1 MNNSSLT
8 PLDVKLGK
16 DNLWTKDFLIIC
28 MANFFVALTFYLLM
42 TTLALYAVE
51 QFNTSQSKAGFAS
64 SIFVIGALFSRLLT
78 GKYIEVIGR
87 KRLLYSSLFLF
98 FIATLLYFP
107 VNNLGLLLVV
117 RFLHGTAFGIAGTAL
132 STAVMD
138 LIPDERKGEGTG
150 YFSLSVTAAT
160 ALGPFLGLLI
170 TRHADFEMLFVVCA
184 FFSALNTIV
193 ILFANIPEAYITEEQ
208 IQEMKKGFKI
218 YDFFEERA
226 VPVSIMMVLLGI
238 AYSGVVT
245 FFNTYAI
252 ELELKDAASFFF
264 VVYALV
270 LFVSRPLT
278 GRLLDLRG
286 DNIVIY
292 PALITFSLSLLLLSQ
307 ARIGSI
313 LLLAGALL
321 ALGFGTMM
329 SCAQAIVVKESPK
342 HRVGLATSTF
352 FICMDGGTG
361 IGPFLTGMLVPFVG
375 FRGMYLTLAAVV
387 LLSIILYYFVHGKNV
402 ALRRQ
407 YSRALNKT

>member
-1 MNNSSLT
+1 VNNSSLT

-170 TRHADFEMLFVVCA
+170 TRHADFEMLFVVCV
-184 FFSALNTIV
+184 FFCPQYYRN
-193 ILFANIPEAYITEEQ
+193 
-208 IQEMKKGFKI
+208 
-218 YDFFEERA
+218 
-226 VPVSIMMVLLGI
+226 
-238 AYSGVVT
+238 
-245 FFNTYAI
+245 
-252 ELELKDAASFFF
+252 F
-264 VVYALV
+264 V
-270 LFVSRPLT
+270 
-278 GRLLDLRG
+278 
-286 DNIVIY
+286 
-292 PALITFSLSLLLLSQ
+292 
-307 ARIGSI
+307 
-313 LLLAGALL
+313 
-321 ALGFGTMM
+321 
-329 SCAQAIVVKESPK
+329 C
-342 HRVGLATSTF
+342 
-352 FICMDGGTG
+352 
-361 IGPFLTGMLVPFVG
+361 
-375 FRGMYLTLAAVV
+375 
-387 LLSIILYYFVHGKNV
+387 
-402 ALRRQ
+402 Q
-407 YSRALNKT
+407 YT